1 MYNFI
6 DVTEVSESVVLPS
19 EALSIN
25 GEYIENLI
33 NGYRTLN
40 VSGREALSP
49 DVETY
54 STGIRDGSKI
64 KNKKF
69 PERIIT
75 ITYQLVAESNEAFR
89 EAYNQL
95 GKILNVE
102 NAELIFNDE
111 QDKFYI
117 GTPCIIGAVEPGKNA
132 VVGEFEILCADPFK
146 YSVVEY
152 EAEPDMDSSSVLIDY
167 NGTYK
172 SFPTLVAEFHT
183 ENEASEDGETEVA
196 LTGHGDCGYVAFFNE
211 HEKIIQLGNPDE
223 ADGEEAFAKS
233 QTLVNATFKESTA
246 WGSAA
251 TKQWGVNSG
260 VTSSDAVQ
268 QTGAFNMGVAS
279 YTNPGTPS
287 TTSGKLLNAI
297 SKADAPD
304 IAYVVTATA
313 SNRTANSVKVTVAI
327 SANLGKSASWF
338 GAGYSLIGHVYIGGA
353 WRSVT
358 LKTTKEYWKGK
369 IVHTKYLTVTVSGLS
384 SSTASLTGIKFKA
397 TRADPYGLAGTLNE
411 TACNNLPIS
420 KYSAAQPESYYLTA
434 SNYGSGENWHGP
446 SITRK
451 IPADASGEV
460 GATNFTLSYSHKMSI
475 GNSSNATSQFGAFQV
490 LLVSGS
496 GSDRKIVAGVN
507 VYKGS
512 SGKNAKLRFYVNNT
526 VKSTMDVDLSHNNN
540 RFNSSI
546 TSTIQKYGQTINF
559 NIGGINRIY
568 IDMGIIDVPVTEV
581 TFTMTQFGSKT
592 PLSYNGLYWA
602 KFVKNNCDTWRNI
615 PNKFSANDIVEADCG
630 KGEIRLNG
638 LLTPALGA
646 LGNNWEGF
654 YLTPGLNQIGFSYSE
669 WVKAGFAPVAKVR
682 YREVF
687 L

>member
-25 GEYIENLI
+25 GKYIENLI
-33 NGYRTLN
+33 SGYRTLN

-75 ITYQLVAESNEAFR
+75 VTYQLVTESNEAFR

-95 GKILNVE
+95 GKILDVE

-111 QDKFYI
+111 KDKYYV
-117 GTPCIIGAVEPGKNA
+117 GTPCIIGSVAPGRNA

-146 YSVVEY
+146 YSVLEY
-152 EAEPDMDSSSVLIDY
+152 EAVPDLDDGSLLIDY

-172 SFPTLVAEFHT
+172 SFPTLVAEFHN
-183 ENEASEDGETEVA
+183 ENEASEDGETEVS
-196 LTGHGDCGYVAFFNE
+196 LTGRGDCGFVAFFNE
-211 HEKIIQLGNPDE
+211 TEKIIQLGNPDE
-223 ADGEEAFAKS
+223 VDGEEAYAKS
-233 QTLVNATFKESTA
+233 QTLVNSSFKESSS

-251 TKQWGVNSG
+251 SKQWAVNSG
-260 VTSSDAVQ
+260 ITSSDAVQ
-268 QTGAFNMGVAS
+268 QVGALKMGVAS
-279 YTNPGTPS
+279 YSNPGTPA
-287 TTSGKLLNAI
+287 TTSGKLLNAV
-297 SKADAPD
+297 SRADSPD
-304 IAYVVTATA
+304 IGYAVSATA
-313 SNRTANSVKVTVAI
+313 SNRTADSVKVTVSI
-327 SANLGKSASWF
+327 SASLGTSASWF
-338 GAGYSLIGHVYIGGA
+338 GRGYILMAYVYIGGS
-353 WRSVT
+353 WRGIT
-358 LKTTKEYWKGK
+358 LKNTGEYWKGNK
-369 IVHTKYLTVTVSGLS
+369 VHTKSLAVTVTGLS
-384 SSTASLTGIKFKA
+384 ASTTVLTGIKFKV
-397 TRADPYGLAGTLNE
+397 TRVDANGKAGTLGE
-411 TACNNLPIS
+411 TACNNLQIS
-420 KYSAAQPESYYLTA
+420 RYATAEPESYYLTA

-446 SITRK
+446 SITRR
-451 IPADASGEV
+451 IPVDASGAV

-475 GNSSNATSQFGAFQV
+475 GSGSDSTNQLGAFQV

-496 GSDRKIVAGVN
+496 GSNRKIVAGVN

-512 SGKNAKLRFYVNNT
+512 SGKTAKLRFYVNNT

-540 RFNSSI
+540 LFNSSV

-568 IDMGIIDVPVTEV
+568 IDMGIIDTPVTEV
-581 TFTMTQFGSKT
+581 TFTMSQFGNKKT
-592 PLSYNGLYWA
+592 LSYNGLYWA
-602 KFVKNNCDTWRNI
+602 KFVKNNCTTWKDV

-630 KGEIRLNG
+630 SGEIRLNG

-646 LGNNWEGF
+646 FGNDWEGF
-654 YLTPGLNQIGFSYSE
+654 YLKPGLNQIGFSYSS
-669 WVKAGFAPVAKVR
+669 WVDSEYAPVAKVR